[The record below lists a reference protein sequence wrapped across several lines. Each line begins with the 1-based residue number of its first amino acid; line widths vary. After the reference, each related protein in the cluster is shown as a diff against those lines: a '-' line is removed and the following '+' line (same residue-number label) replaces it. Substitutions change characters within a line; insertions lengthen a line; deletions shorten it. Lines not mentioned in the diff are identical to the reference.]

1 MQSTQLQICCYKKH
15 LPLCLDGVFSPME
28 TREADKGV
36 VEGVLEAKDALK
48 VVESGKISSKFTAWY
63 FCL

>member
-1 MQSTQLQICCYKKH
+1 
-15 LPLCLDGVFSPME
+15 ME

-36 VEGVLEAKDALK
+36 VDGVEGVLEAKDALV
-48 VVESGKISSKFTAWY
+48 VVESRKISSKFTAWY

>member
-1 MQSTQLQICCYKKH
+1 
-15 LPLCLDGVFSPME
+15 ME

-48 VVESGKISSKFTAWY
+48 VVESRKISSKFTAWY
-63 FCL
+63 FCLERDTINAYRVVGVLW

>member
-1 MQSTQLQICCYKKH
+1 
-15 LPLCLDGVFSPME
+15 ME